1 MFRILGGA
9 ACLLVGL
16 ISISEAQSEP
26 SNATVRESDISA
38 SGRGEVRLAPD
49 YAYVTL
55 GVTTQSPSGSQ
66 TASQNAAKM
75 AAIVSALKALGLTDQ
90 QVVTSGYSLTQ
101 NYEYPKNKPPQLS
114 GFTARNTIRAEV
126 RRLDDLGKVID
137 AAINAGATDVS
148 SIQYLPTSS
157 EEARRTALAS
167 AVQQARSDADAM
179 ARAAGGTLGRLL
191 SMNTTGIAQPMPLR
205 ATYLESVVATAGSS
219 GMPTQITPGELNVVA
234 TVFTRWEFLPGR
246 SR

>member
-1 MFRILGGA
+1 MFRFVGTVFCLMLGWTA
-9 ACLLVGL
+9 A
-16 ISISEAQSEP
+16 SRAQVQASAP
-26 SNATVRESDISA
+26 AFRESEITT

-49 YAYVTL
+49 YAFVSL
-55 GVTTQSPSGSQ
+55 GVTTQSQTGSQ

-75 AAIVSALKALGLTDQ
+75 AAILSALKSLGLTDQ
-90 QVVTSGYSLTQ
+90 QVATSGYSLTQ
-101 NYEYPKNKPPQLS
+101 NYEYPKNQPPRLS
-114 GFTARNTIRAEV
+114 GFIARNTIRAEV

-157 EEARRTALAS
+157 EEARRAALAS
-167 AVQQARSDADAM
+167 AVQQARADADAM

-191 SMNTTGIAQPMPLR
+191 AMNTSGIAQPMLR
-205 ATYLESVVATAGSS
+205 GANLESAMLTSGGSP
-219 GMPTQITPGELNVVA
+219 MPTQITPGELNVVA
-234 TVFTRWEFLPGR
+234 MVFTRWEFLPGR